1 MAWRSLTDNSV
12 GRLNM
17 GKYAIVLLFLSRHLS
32 SHLSRCSC
40 DWGATI
46 YVIFGHSIESL
57 IIATENIFFIIF
69 SSQCF
74 HLLKRNIIGKSES
87 SPFSAPPPRWKA
99 AHEFYYLFWLKSRPE
114 QRSAY
119 FGATTE
125 NAREK
130 HENPHWDEKGKKKK
144 VFLSPPNNE
153 NSVVSERTRARAA
166 KTEA

>member
-40 DWGATI
+40 DWSDHLRNLRAFHW
-46 YVIFGHSIESL
+46 IFRYRDKKY
-57 IIATENIFFIIF
+57 IFIKSFSHRNVFIFWSAI
-69 SSQCF
+69 
-74 HLLKRNIIGKSES
+74 LMGKA
-87 SPFSAPPPRWKA
+87 SPFSAPPPRRKA

-114 QRSAY
+114 QKSAY

-130 HENPHWDEKGKKKK
+130 HGFGMKRERRKK